1 MSLAESVRS
10 SIEAMSWLEDSDQAA
25 AELAIKYATQ
35 VDVAVESGDPEAAR
49 SAMYLGP
56 HLLNALRA
64 LGGTPVERKAL
75 GVESKAR
82 GKLALLRDAREHR
95 AS

>member
-1 MSLAESVRS
+1 MTLAESVRS
-10 SIEAMSWLEDSDQAA
+10 SIKAMTWLEESDRAT
-25 AELAIKYATQ
+25 AELAVTYAEQ

-56 HLLNALRA
+56 HLLNALRS
-64 LGGTPVERKAL
+64 LGGTPAERKAL

>member
-10 SIEAMSWLEDSDQAA
+10 SIEAMTWLEDSDQATA
-25 AELAIKYATQ
+25 DLAVNYAEQ
-35 VDVAVESGDPEAAR
+35 VDVAVASGDPEAAR

-56 HLLNALRA
+56 HLLNTLRA
-64 LGGTPVERKAL
+64 LGGTPAERKAL